1 MKKMNLLVMS
11 LVSAAALS
19 FSSCSNNDDLTSG
32 GGTQSQADGVYMTLK
47 ISGATSH
54 GTRTSVTADKTTAEN
69 GSTDE
74 STITQGMMY
83 IYDGNTCV
91 FRKVITADMFK
102 TAPTQTTAGVTK
114 PIKVAVTGAIT
125 TNKAYHVYFLANNTS
140 ITDPLAAGASFT
152 ASTSG
157 GANFA
162 TANNFVMFN
171 QNDGKK
177 EAAHSTVTFT
187 DAAKSEATPAAA
199 GEIKLDRVVAR
210 IDNPSFAETVT
221 TVTPATDT
229 KTSINVADVVAGI
242 SYEGFAVSN
251 LNNNS
256 YVKQNWDSK
265 FETLNVKWGAEPKYY
280 LPKSAYGTL
289 YNAEGLENFS
299 SKENQVSW
307 KYAFENTTTDVN
319 EATAVYFKVKVA
331 LTETA
336 MTASDFKD
344 GTFYRYDGRL
354 YTSIQA
360 IYNDAATGAISNPF
374 TETSSITPADVV
386 KKISDADGKLTTDET
401 VLAKFREDYKIEV
414 YRQGVMYYRWAIS
427 DNAYKPFIAS
437 ETTHTYSVLR
447 NSIYRLNVTKVSE
460 IGKDVPNGPE
470 PDDPIKNPNFY
481 MNVTVSINPWVLN
494 AQPIELK

>member
-1 MKKMNLLVMS
+1 MNLLAMS

-19 FSSCSNNDDLTSG
+19 FSSCSSNDDLTG
-32 GGTQSQADGVYMTLK
+32 GGAGTQSQADGVYMTLK

-54 GTRTSVTADKTTAEN
+54 GTRTGVTADKTTTEN
-69 GSTDE
+69 GNTDE
-74 STITQGMMY
+74 STITEGMMY

-125 TNKAYHVYFLANNTS
+125 TNKAYYVYFLANKTSVDDPIAATS
-140 ITDPLAAGASFT
+140 IFT
-152 ASTSG
+152 STTG
-157 GANFA
+157 GADFA
-162 TANNFVMFN
+162 TEKNFVMFN
-171 QNDGKK
+171 QNDGTNK
-177 EAAHSTVTFT
+177 AAHSTVTFT

-221 TVTPATDT
+221 TVTPATDK

-242 SYEGFAVSN
+242 SYDGYAVSN

-265 FETLNVKWGAEPKYY
+265 FETLNVKWGAEPKYF
-280 LPKSAYGTL
+280 LPKSDYGTL
-289 YNAEGLENFS
+289 YNAEGLGNFS
-299 SKENQVSW
+299 SKEKPVSC
-307 KYAFENTTTDVN
+307 KYAFENTTTDVD

-354 YTSIQA
+354 YTSIKA
-360 IYNDAATGAISNPF
+360 IYDDAATGAISNPF
-374 TETSSITPADVV
+374 TETSGITPEQV
-386 KKISDADGKLTTDET
+386 KAKISDADGKLTTDEAK
-401 VLAKFREDYKIEV
+401 LAKFRKDYKIEV
-414 YRQGVMYYRWAIS
+414 YRQGTMYYRWAIS

-470 PDDPIKNPNFY
+470 PDDPVKNPNFY

-494 AQPIELK
+494 AKDIELK

>member
-1 MKKMNLLVMS
+1 MKKMNLLAMS

-19 FSSCSNNDDLTSG
+19 FSSCSNNDDLTG

-54 GTRTSVTADKTTAEN
+54 GTRTSVTDGKTTTDN
-69 GSTDE
+69 GSVAE
-74 STITQGMMY
+74 STITEGMMY
-83 IYDGNTCV
+83 IYDGPTCV
-91 FRKVITADMFK
+91 FRKVITKDMFDTK
-102 TAPTQTTAGVTK
+102 PTQTTAGVTK

-125 TNKAYHVYFLANNTS
+125 TNKAYNVYFLANNTTV
-140 ITDPLAAGASFT
+140 TDPLATGASFT
-152 ASTSG
+152 ASTTG
-157 GANFA
+157 GADYA
-162 TANNFVMFN
+162 TAEKFVMFN
-171 QNDGKK
+171 QNDVTNK
-177 EAAHSTVTFT
+177 ADHSTVTFT

-199 GEIKLDRVVAR
+199 TLIKLDRVVAR

-242 SYEGFAVSN
+242 TYEGYAVSN

-256 YVKQNWDSK
+256 YVMQNWDQK
-265 FETLNVKWGAEPKYY
+265 FETLNVKWGEPKYS
-280 LPKSAYGTL
+280 LPKSDYGTL
-289 YNAEGLENFS
+289 YNAAGLGNFS
-299 SKENQVSW
+299 SKEQPVSW

-319 EATAVYFKVKVA
+319 DATAVYFKVKVA

-336 MTASDFKD
+336 NNASDFRD

-386 KKISDADGKLTTDET
+386 AKISDADGKLTTDEAK
-401 VLAKFREDYKIEV
+401 LAKFREDYKIEV

-427 DNAYKPFIAS
+427 DNAYKPFVAS

-447 NSIYRLNVTKVSE
+447 NSIYRLKVTKVSE

-470 PDDPIKNPNFY
+470 PDDPVKNPNFY

>member
-19 FSSCSNNDDLTSG
+19 FSSCSNNDDLTG

-54 GTRTSVTADKTTAEN
+54 GTRTGVTADKTTTEN
-69 GSTDE
+69 GNSDE
-74 STITQGMMY
+74 STIKEGMLY

-102 TAPTQTTAGVTK
+102 TAPTQTTAGETK

-125 TNKAYHVYFLANNTS
+125 TNKAYNVYFLANNTS
-140 ITDPLAAGASFT
+140 VNDPIAATSIFT
-152 ASTSG
+152 STTG
-157 GANFA
+157 GKNFA
-162 TANNFVMFN
+162 TAQNFVMFN
-171 QNDGKK
+171 QNDGTK

-242 SYEGFAVSN
+242 TYEGYAVSN

-256 YVKQNWDSK
+256 YVKQNWDQK
-265 FETLNVKWGAEPKYY
+265 FETLTVKWGEPKYY
-280 LPKSAYGTL
+280 LPKSTYGTL
-289 YNAEGLENFS
+289 YNAAGLDNFGT
-299 SKENQVSW
+299 ESW
-307 KYAFENTTTDVN
+307 KYAFENTTTDVD

-331 LTETA
+331 LTQTA
-336 MTASDFKD
+336 MDASDFQD

-374 TETSSITPADVV
+374 TETSSITPANVV
-386 KKISDADGKLTTDET
+386 AKITKDGKLTTDEE

>member
-1 MKKMNLLVMS
+1 MS

-19 FSSCSNNDDLTSG
+19 FSSCSSNDDLTG

-47 ISGATSH
+47 ISGTTSH
-54 GTRTSVTADKTTAEN
+54 GTRTSVTDGKTTTDN
-69 GSTDE
+69 GSVAE
-74 STITQGMMY
+74 STITEGMMY
-83 IYDGNTCV
+83 IYDGPTCV
-91 FRKVITADMFK
+91 FRKVITKDMFE
-102 TAPTQTTAGVTK
+102 TAPTQTTSGVTK

-125 TNKAYHVYFLANNTS
+125 TGKKYDVYFLANRTNVDNPIAATS
-140 ITDPLAAGASFT
+140 IFT
-152 ASTSG
+152 STTG
-157 GANFA
+157 GADFA
-162 TANNFVMFN
+162 TDNKFVMFN
-171 QNDGKK
+171 QNDGTKA
-177 EAAHSTVTFT
+177 AAHSKVEFT
-187 DAAKSEATPAAA
+187 DAAKSEKSPAAA
-199 GEIKLDRVVAR
+199 DEIKLDRVVAR
-210 IDNPSFAETVT
+210 IDRPSFAETVT

-256 YVKQNWDSK
+256 YVMQNWDTNFK
-265 FETLNVKWGAEPKYY
+265 TLSVKWGEPKYS
-280 LPKSAYGTL
+280 LPKSTYGTL
-289 YNAEGLENFS
+289 YNAEGLANFDT
-299 SKENQVSW
+299 KEKPVSW

-319 EATAVYFKVKVA
+319 DATAVYFKVKVA

-336 MTASDFKD
+336 MAASDFKD

-354 YTSIQA
+354 YTSIKA
-360 IYNDAATGAISNPF
+360 IFDNAATGEISNPF
-374 TETSSITPADVV
+374 TETNSITPADVV
-386 KKISDADGKLTTDET
+386 AKISDADGKLTTDEAK
-401 VLAKFREDYKIEV
+401 LAKFRQDYKIEV
-414 YRQGVMYYRWAIS
+414 YRQGTMYYRWAIS

-470 PDDPIKNPNFY
+470 PDDPVKNPNFY

>member
-19 FSSCSNNDDLTSG
+19 FSSCSSNDDLTG

-54 GTRTSVTADKTTAEN
+54 GTRTGVTADKTTTEN
-69 GSTDE
+69 GNSDE
-74 STITQGMMY
+74 STIKEGMLY

-102 TAPTQTTAGVTK
+102 TAPTQTTPGVTK

-140 ITDPLAAGASFT
+140 IDDPIAATSIFT
-152 ASTSG
+152 STTG
-157 GANFA
+157 GKDFA
-162 TANNFVMFN
+162 TAQKFVMFN
-171 QNDGKK
+171 QNDGTK

-242 SYEGFAVSN
+242 TYEGYAASN

-256 YVKQNWDSK
+256 YVMQNWDDK
-265 FETLNVKWGAEPKYY
+265 FETLSVKWGEAANKYY
-280 LPKSAYGTL
+280 QPKSFFGTL
-289 YNAEGLENFS
+289 YKGENLDKFS
-299 SKENQVSW
+299 TNNT
-307 KYAFENTTTDVN
+307 YAFENTTTDVD
-319 EATAVYFKVKVA
+319 EATAVYFKVKVT

-336 MTASDFKD
+336 NNASDFKD

-354 YTSIQA
+354 YTSIKA
-360 IYNDAATGAISNPF
+360 IYDDAATGAISNPF

-386 KKISDADGKLTTDET
+386 AKITGTDGKLTTIEAD
-401 VLAKFREDYKIEV
+401 LAKFREDYKIEV
-414 YRQGVMYYRWAIS
+414 YRQGTMYYRWAIS
-427 DNAYKPFIAS
+427 DNAYKPFVAS
-437 ETTHTYSVLR
+437 DATHTYSVLR

>member
-1 MKKMNLLVMS
+1 MNLLAMS

-19 FSSCSNNDDLTSG
+19 FSSCSNNDDLTS

-54 GTRTSVTADKTTAEN
+54 GTRTSVTDGKTTTDN
-69 GSTDE
+69 GSVAE
-74 STITQGMMY
+74 STITEGMMY

-91 FRKVITADMFK
+91 FRKVITKDMFQ
-102 TAPTQTTAGVTK
+102 TPPTQTAAGVTK

-125 TNKAYHVYFLANNTS
+125 TNKPYNVYFLANNTS
-140 ITDPLAAGASFT
+140 VTDPIAATSIFT
-152 ASTSG
+152 STTG

-162 TANNFVMFN
+162 TDKKFVMFN
-171 QNDGKK
+171 QNDGTVH
-177 EAAHSTVTFT
+177 ANHSTVTFT
-187 DAAKSEATPAAA
+187 DAAKSDKSPAAA

-210 IDNPSFAETVT
+210 IDNPSFDETVT
-221 TVTPATDT
+221 TVTPAENTT
-229 KTSINVADVVAGI
+229 TSINVADVVAGI

-256 YVKQNWDSK
+256 YVMQNWDQK
-265 FETLNVKWGAEPKYY
+265 FETLNVKWGEPKYS
-280 LPKSAYGTL
+280 LPKSDYGTL
-289 YNAEGLENFS
+289 YKAEGLENFS
-299 SKENQVSW
+299 SKENPVSW
-307 KYAFENTTTDVN
+307 KYAFENTTTDVD

-360 IYNDAATGAISNPF
+360 IFDDAATGAISNPF
-374 TETSSITPADVV
+374 TETSSITSADVV
-386 KKISDADGKLTTDET
+386 AKITGTDGKLTTDET

-427 DNAYKPFIAS
+427 DNAYKPFVAS

-470 PDDPIKNPNFY
+470 PDDPVKNPNFY

>member
-1 MKKMNLLVMS
+1 MNLLVMS

-19 FSSCSNNDDLTSG
+19 FSSCSSNDDLG
-32 GGTQSQADGVYMTLK
+32 GGSGNQSQADGVYMTLK

-54 GTRTSVTADKTTAEN
+54 GTRTGVTADKTTTEN
-69 GSTDE
+69 GNTDE
-74 STITQGMMY
+74 STITEGMMY

-102 TAPTQTTAGVTK
+102 TAPTQTTPGVTK
-114 PIKVAVTGAIT
+114 PIKVAVTGAIK
-125 TNKAYHVYFLANNTS
+125 TNKDYYVYFLANNTT
-140 ITDPLAAGASFT
+140 INDPLADGVSFAASAT
-152 ASTSG
+152 G
-157 GANFA
+157 GADYA
-162 TANNFVMFN
+162 AKEHFVMFN
-171 QNDGKK
+171 QNDVTKA
-177 EAAHSTVTFT
+177 AAHSTVKFT
-187 DAAKSEATPAAA
+187 DDNKSEANPAPAD
-199 GEIKLDRVVAR
+199 EIKLDRVVAR

-221 TVTPATDT
+221 TVTPAENTR
-229 KTSINVADVVAGI
+229 TSINVAKVVAGI
-242 SYEGFAVSN
+242 SYEGYAVSN

-256 YVKQNWDSK
+256 YVMQNWVDK
-265 FETLNVKWGAEPKYY
+265 FGTLKVKWGEPKYY
-280 LPKSAYGTL
+280 LPKSDYGTL
-289 YNAEGLENFS
+289 YKAEGLGNFDTD
-299 SKENQVSW
+299 SW

>member
-1 MKKMNLLVMS
+1 MNLLVMS

-32 GGTQSQADGVYMTLK
+32 GTQSQADGVYMTLK

-54 GTRTSVTADKTTAEN
+54 GTRTGVTADKTTEKN
-69 GSTDE
+69 GTEAE
-74 STITQGMMY
+74 STITEGMMY

-91 FRKVITADMFK
+91 FKKVITKEMFK
-102 TAPTQTTAGVTK
+102 TQPNQTTAGVTK

-125 TNKAYHVYFLANNTS
+125 TGKKYDVYFLANRTNVDNPIAATS
-140 ITDPLAAGASFT
+140 IFT
-152 ASTSG
+152 STTG
-157 GANFA
+157 GADFA

-171 QNDGKK
+171 QNDVTKK
-177 EAAHSTVTFT
+177 AQHSTVEFT
-187 DAAKSEATPAAA
+187 DAAKSETNPAHA

-210 IDNPSFAETVT
+210 IDNPSIKEGV

-242 SYEGFAVSN
+242 TYEGYAASN

-256 YVKQNWDSK
+256 YVMQNWDKK
-265 FETLNVKWGAEPKYY
+265 FETLTVKWGEAANKYTQ
-280 LPKSAYGTL
+280 PKSFFGTL
-289 YNAEGLENFS
+289 YKGENLDKFS
-299 SKENQVSW
+299 KNNT
-307 KYAFENTTTDVN
+307 YAFENTTTDVN
-319 EATAVYFKVKVA
+319 DATAIYFKVKVA

-336 MTASDFKD
+336 NNASDFKD

-354 YTSIQA
+354 YTSIKA
-360 IYNDAATGAISNPF
+360 IFDDAARGTIVNPF
-374 TETSSITPADVV
+374 NLLTVDEVLS
-386 KKISDADGKLTTDET
+386 KIKDASTGKLTENEET
-401 VLAKFREDYKIEV
+401 LATFRQTYKIEV

-427 DNAYKPFIAS
+427 DNAYKPFVAS

-447 NSIYRLNVTKVSE
+447 NSIYSLNVTKISE

-470 PDDPIKNPNFY
+470 PNDPDKNPNYY
-481 MNVTVSINPWVLN
+481 MDVTVKINPWVLN
-494 AQPIELK
+494 TKDIELK

>member
-1 MKKMNLLVMS
+1 MS

-19 FSSCSNNDDLTSG
+19 FSSCSNNDDLTG

-54 GTRTSVTADKTTAEN
+54 GTRTGVTTGKTTTEN
-69 GSTDE
+69 GNSDE
-74 STITQGMMY
+74 STIKEGMLY

-91 FRKVITADMFK
+91 FSKVITADMFK
-102 TAPTQTTAGVTK
+102 TAPTQTTAGETK

-125 TNKAYHVYFLANNTS
+125 TNKAYNVYFLANNTS
-140 ITDPLAAGASFT
+140 VNDPIAATSIFT
-152 ASTSG
+152 SSTG
-157 GANFA
+157 GKDFA
-162 TANNFVMFN
+162 TAQNFVMFN
-171 QNDGKK
+171 QNDGTK

-242 SYEGFAVSN
+242 SYDGYAVSN

-280 LPKSAYGTL
+280 LPKSDYGTL
-289 YNAEGLENFS
+289 YNAEGLGNFS
-299 SKENQVSW
+299 SKEKPVSC
-307 KYAFENTTTDVN
+307 KYAFENTTTDVD
-319 EATAVYFKVKVA
+319 EATAVYFKVKVT

-336 MTASDFKD
+336 MAASDFKD

-354 YTSIQA
+354 YTSIKA
-360 IYNDAATGAISNPF
+360 IFDNAATGEISNPF
-374 TETSSITPADVV
+374 TETNSITPADVV
-386 KKISDADGKLTTDET
+386 AKISDADGKLTTDEAK
-401 VLAKFREDYKIEV
+401 LAKFRQDYKIEV
-414 YRQGVMYYRWAIS
+414 YRQGTMYYRWAIS
-427 DNAYKPFIAS
+427 DNAYKPFVAS
-437 ETTHTYSVLR
+437 DPTHTYSVLR

-470 PDDPIKNPNFY
+470 PDDPVKNPNFY